1 MIRAKVFSIF
11 LILFKL
17 EDNIFQDFPTYNR
30 EWERYKDSRNEKEDQ
45 WESELNALMEK
56 SADLKESTDNST
68 SKTEEKQSFHG
79 ALSPSK
85 RLESRLETS
94 KNEESS
100 STRNLKYIDRS
111 SMVPSVAS
119 SDSPNREMKCN

>member
-1 MIRAKVFSIF
+1 M
-11 LILFKL
+11 FKL

-30 EWERYKDSRNEKEDQ
+30 EWERYKASQNEKEDQ

-85 RLESRLETS
+85 RLESKHETS
-94 KNEESS
+94 KNVVKSS
-100 STRNLKYIDRS
+100 STSKSNHGSSTVPPSAASSTPQNNQTKRNLYNIEIR
-111 SMVPSVAS
+111 
-119 SDSPNREMKCN
+119 

>member
-1 MIRAKVFSIF
+1 MIS
-11 LILFKL
+11 FKL
-17 EDNIFQDFPTYNR
+17 EDSIFQDFPTYNR
-30 EWERYKDSRNEKEDQ
+30 EWERYKASLNEKEDQ

-94 KNEESS
+94 KKEESS
-100 STRNLKYIDRS
+100 STPTLKYSDRS
-111 SMVPSVAS
+111 STVPSVAS
-119 SDSPNREMKCN
+119 FDSPNREIKSN